1 MIHVLFVPGMFGST
15 IEFVLRSYS
24 QEYEPIETPILP
36 DGSMHSFGKQAH
48 LFNCDLDLIFSKRN
62 LPTNAITTIIYPFKK
77 KTLPEIL
84 LELDKHTHITDSFIL
99 VHADNLADAELNM
112 LFQYH
117 KIANGSKLKL
127 GLEIFCGD
135 NTHNIKSWNGNYNHW
150 SDMQLWQ
157 LREWLSLFYVGWVT
171 QWQQSHNQ
179 TSTQF
184 LKITNG
190 QILENPSQ
198 VFARI
203 IKHCGLTPRA
213 GLDSFALTWR
223 QAQQY
228 VIDEYAL
235 LDQIVM
241 HAINNEQLRWSS
253 TNIIA
258 EAIVQQKL
266 RALGYE
272 IQCDGL
278 TVFPTDSK
286 TLYTMLYKV

>member
-1 MIHVLFVPGMFGST
+1 MFGST

-24 QEYEPIETPILP
+24 CEYEPIATPILP

-48 LFNCDLDLIFSKRN
+48 ISNSDISSIFTTELKK
-62 LPTNAITTIIYPFKK
+62 NAITTIIYP
-77 KTLPEIL
+77 TRQGMLPGIL
-84 LELDKHTHITDSFIL
+84 VELNQHADITDSFIL
-99 VHADNLADAELNM
+99 MYASNLAEAELNM

-127 GLEIFCGD
+127 GLEIFCGA
-135 NTHNIKSWNGNYNHW
+135 NTHNIKNWNGNYTHW
-150 SDMQLWQ
+150 SDMQPWQ
-157 LREWLSLFYVGWVT
+157 LREWLSLFYVDWVK
-171 QWQQSHNQ
+171 QWQQSPNQ

-190 QILENPSQ
+190 QLLENPSQ

-213 GLDSFALTWR
+213 GLDLFALTWR

-235 LDQIVM
+235 LDQIVD

-278 TVFPTDSK
+278 DVFPTDSK